1 MSDHDLD
8 LDALTRDQL
17 AELDGPAA
25 TVADVLDDWI
35 MRRFGKTSSH
45 HGAGLFLELL
55 AAEGYRVEKVN
66 APELNALLPLQE
78 DAHSGQTCGFRWES
92 DAGGRTG
99 THQCDNAPHELF
111 AQHDCSCGATRPGV
125 IVVRPYAEADL

>member
-1 MSDHDLD
+1 VSDNDLD
-8 LDALTRDQL
+8 LDALTRGQL

-55 AAEGYRVEKVN
+55 AAEGYRVEKIS
-66 APELNALLPLQE
+66 APELSALLPPE
-78 DAHSGQTCGFRWES
+78 DVHDGQTCGFRWES

-99 THQCDNAPHELF
+99 THQCGNTPHEL
-111 AQHDCSCGATRPGV
+111 AGQHSCPCGAARPGV
-125 IVVRPYAEADL
+125 LITHAYVH